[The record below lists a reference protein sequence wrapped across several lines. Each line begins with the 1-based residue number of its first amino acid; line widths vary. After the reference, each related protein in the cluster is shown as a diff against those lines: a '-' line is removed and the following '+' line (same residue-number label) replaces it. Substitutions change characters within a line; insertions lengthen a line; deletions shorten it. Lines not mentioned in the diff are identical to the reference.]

1 MIDQQLNHLVDVLRR
16 MPPARLGASAAVVSM
31 VMVQLGVAASVGFFD
46 RIGPGGTAWLRL
58 IWAAVIFLVIARPW
72 RASWTRTNLLT
83 CVALGVVT
91 AVLTLSFLQ
100 AVARIPLGTA
110 SALEFLGPLTIA
122 VVRGRGTAR
131 VWAVAAAAGVVLM
144 TGPWASSADPVGVG
158 FALVAA
164 MCWGSYI
171 LLTQRAG
178 DAVAGVQALAISMP
192 VAAVVATAIVG
203 PSTFGGLSW
212 SVMVSGI
219 GLALLMPV
227 IPFTLE
233 LLALRRLKTA
243 AFGILMS
250 VEPAIALL
258 IGLVLLGQV
267 PQFTA
272 ALGVLLVV
280 SAGVGAERAGA
291 RDEGGKSANSA
302 TVDESD
308 LIDHVVR

>member
-1 MIDQQLNHLVDVLRR
+1 
-16 MPPARLGASAAVVSM
+16 M

-58 IWAAVIFLVIARPW
+58 VWAAVIFLVIARPW
-72 RASWTRTNLLT
+72 RATWTRTNLLT
-83 CVALGVVT
+83 CIALGVVT

-122 VVRGRGTAR
+122 VMRGRGTAR

-144 TGPWASSADPVGVG
+144 TGPWASSPDPVGVG
-158 FALVAA
+158 FALIAA
-164 MCWGSYI
+164 MCWGAYI

-192 VAAVVATAIVG
+192 VAALVATAIVG

-212 SVMVSGI
+212 SVMLSGI

-258 IGLVLLGQV
+258 IGLVLLGQI
-267 PQFTA
+267 PQLTA

-291 RDEGGKSANSA
+291 RDEGGESANSA